1 MYSFLSNCLFIL
13 LVSGT
18 AHYVFPN
25 LFYNILLFI
34 NFYYRKLSKNIGNRL
49 KSDLI
54 IEKIENI
61 KQINLKVIRFQY
73 NDEKF
78 IKLAELNSIKS
89 NDELINLDKD
99 KFIKTRKRI
108 ECPNN
113 KNSFI
118 IASIRTN
125 NEDID
130 ILEDI
135 KLLSGLYF
143 DDLGSKNVTKYL
155 RYKYNDVSKFGI
167 LDKWEYMRNDG
178 EEYTYNF

>member
-99 KFIKTRKRI
+99 KFIKT
-108 ECPNN
+108 
-113 KNSFI
+113 
-118 IASIRTN
+118 
-125 NEDID
+125 
-130 ILEDI
+130 
-135 KLLSGLYF
+135 
-143 DDLGSKNVTKYL
+143 
-155 RYKYNDVSKFGI
+155 
-167 LDKWEYMRNDG
+167 
-178 EEYTYNF
+178 